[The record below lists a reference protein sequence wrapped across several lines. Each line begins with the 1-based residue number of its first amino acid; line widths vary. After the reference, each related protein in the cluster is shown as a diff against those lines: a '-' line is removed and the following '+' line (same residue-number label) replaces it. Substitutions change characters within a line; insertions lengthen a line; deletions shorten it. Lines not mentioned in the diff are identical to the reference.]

1 MHTHVPCPVMNYLPC
16 CPSQNKLQA
25 SLLQATG
32 NVQQAK
38 GEEVFD
44 SKLNK
49 VRTWPQLGML
59 LMRIWLWT

>member
-1 MHTHVPCPVMNYLPC
+1 MSNLVVP
-16 CPSQNKLQA
+16 QNKLEA

-32 NVQQAK
+32 NVQQQK

-49 VRTWPQLGML
+49 VRT
-59 LMRIWLWT
+59 